1 MSVNQTSQNDHA
13 VSAEVPFGA
22 LTGTHWIE
30 SLNDGSRVL
39 IRPLREEDRGREQ
52 TFIERLS
59 LESRRFRFMDTFKKA
74 SPALL
79 DQLMDVDNIQQ
90 VALIALAHDDGE
102 LREVGISRY
111 GATGKDKQ
119 CECAVTVADDWR
131 HRGLGVL
138 LMRHLTSQA
147 RQNGV
152 RQMIS
157 FDAADNEP
165 MNELAR
171 YLGFHSQRD
180 PEEPTQVIH
189 TLDL

>member
-1 MSVNQTSQNDHA
+1 MSASNSSQNDKNH
-13 VSAEVPFGA
+13 SADVPFGT
-22 LTGTHWIE
+22 LQGTHWIE
-30 SLNDGSRVL
+30 SLNDGTRVL
-39 IRPLREEDRGREQ
+39 IRPLREEDRGREKI
-52 TFIERLS
+52 FIERLS

-79 DQLMDVDNIQQ
+79 DQLMDVDNVQQ

-111 GATGKDKQ
+111 GATGKNKQ

-131 HRGLGVL
+131 QRGLGVL
-138 LMRHLTSQA
+138 LMRHLTGQA
-147 RQNGV
+147 RQNGL

>member
-1 MSVNQTSQNDHA
+1 MSVNKSSQHDPG
-13 VSAEVPFGA
+13 VSADVPFGA

-52 TFIERLS
+52 TFIDRLS

-79 DQLMDVDNIQQ
+79 DQLMDVDNLRQ
-90 VALIALAHDDGE
+90 VALIALAHDNGE

-111 GATGKDKQ
+111 GATAQDKQ
-119 CECAVTVADDWR
+119 CECAVTVADDWC

-138 LMRHLTSQA
+138 LMRHLISLA
-147 RQNGV
+147 RQNGF
-152 RQMIS
+152 RQMVS

-165 MNELAR
+165 MNDLASH
-171 YLGFHSQRD
+171 LGFHSRHD
-180 PEEPTQVIH
+180 PQESTQVIY

>member
-1 MSVNQTSQNDHA
+1 MSVNQSSQNDQG
-13 VSAEVPFGA
+13 VSSEVPFGA

-30 SLNDGSRVL
+30 SLNDGTRVL
-39 IRPLREEDRGREQ
+39 LRPLREEDRGREKI
-52 TFIERLS
+52 FIERLS
-59 LESRRFRFMDTFKKA
+59 LESRRFRFMDSFKKA

-79 DQLMDVDNIQQ
+79 DQLLNVDNVQQ

-111 GATGKDKQ
+111 GTTGKDKQ

-138 LMRHLTSQA
+138 LMRHLISQA
-147 RQNGV
+147 RQNGF
-152 RQMIS
+152 RQMVS

-165 MNELAR
+165 MNELAN
-171 YLGFHSQRD
+171 YLGFRSRRD
-180 PEEPTQVIH
+180 PEESTQVIH

>member
-1 MSVNQTSQNDHA
+1 MSAHQSSQNDHGH
-13 VSAEVPFGA
+13 SADAPFGA
-22 LTGTHWIE
+22 LRGTHWIE

-59 LESRRFRFMDTFKKA
+59 LESRRFRFMDTFRKA

-79 DQLMDVDNIQQ
+79 DQLMDVDNVQQ
-90 VALIALAHDDGE
+90 VALIALAHADGE

-111 GATGKDKQ
+111 GATGKDRQ
-119 CECAVTVADDWR
+119 CECAVTVADDWSN
-131 HRGLGVL
+131 RGLGAL
-138 LMRHLTSQA
+138 LMRHLISQA
-147 RQNGV
+147 RKNGF

-157 FDAADNEP
+157 FDAAGNEP
-165 MNELAR
+165 MRDLAR
-171 YLGFHSQRD
+171 YLGFRRQPDAQDS
-180 PEEPTQVIH
+180 TQVIQ